1 MASGTGLFDQATCE
15 WDLELAAELGVEDK
29 LPPIDD
35 APRSGLAGDWAE
47 RWPALADVPWFP
59 AWGDGATSNLGA
71 GCDTRERAAL
81 MIGTSGALRVC
92 DRAEPPA
99 PPPALWCYRAD
110 AERILLGGSLSDGG
124 SVVAWL
130 RRSRSSPPRRRPSRR
145 SPRWRPTPTG

>member
-1 MASGTGLFDQATCE
+1 
-15 WDLELAAELGVEDK
+15 
-29 LPPIDD
+29 
-35 APRSGLAGDWAE
+35 
-47 RWPALADVPWFP
+47 
-59 AWGDGATSNLGA
+59 
-71 GCDTRERAAL
+71 

-130 RRSRSSPPRRRPSRR
+130 RTPHAAPGPGRGRGRR
-145 SPRWRPTPTG
+145 SPRWLPTPTG